1 MGTALLPDKPVR
13 ILIVE
18 DDALVALGVRL
29 TLTELGFDVVGIA
42 ASELEALS
50 AAAAEHPDLALMDI
64 RLRGANDGVQV
75 ARRLWLEKG
84 VRSIFLSAYADEQT
98 MERVAQAKPLGFIQ
112 KPYSAPQ
119 LRLALDTACTRLR
132 QDGVASASP

>member
-50 AAAAEHPDLALMDI
+50 AATAENPHLALMDI

-119 LRLALDTACTRLR
+119 LRSALDLACNRLR
-132 QDGVASASP
+132 QDSIAAASP